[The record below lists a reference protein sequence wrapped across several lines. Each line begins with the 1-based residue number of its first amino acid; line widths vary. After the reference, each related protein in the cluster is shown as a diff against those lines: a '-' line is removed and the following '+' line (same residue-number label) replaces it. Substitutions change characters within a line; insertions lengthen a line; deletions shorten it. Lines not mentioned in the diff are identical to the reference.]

1 MRVLTTKLRVEIEN
15 ETRVFLES
23 LNFDI
28 EMRVSLKSAS
38 LSLQNSAKAALS
50 VMIKSHSNA
59 SSLYSMERFLDLI
72 QLFFWVLCSAL
83 FFPNVFVTMRTFFRW
98 ETIQT
103 VSHKAPDTPVR
114 FPSIVVC
121 SKEPFKDPD
130 RPMLTLQEFEENT
143 YNDQEFVITLNST
156 FHNGTTTW
164 TNSTWNSVMKG
175 RCMVLDMD
183 QSVSLSPFLSTLMKT
198 NLIEIIFDRLKN
210 SISLN
215 TAALD

>member
-1 MRVLTTKLRVEIEN
+1 MRN
-15 ETRVFLES
+15 CY
-23 LNFDI
+23 
-28 EMRVSLKSAS
+28 
-38 LSLQNSAKAALS
+38 
-50 VMIKSHSNA
+50 SNA
-59 SSLYSMERFLDLI
+59 SCLHSMERFLDLI
-72 QLFFWVLCSAL
+72 QLFFWVVCSAL

-103 VSHKAPDTPVR
+103 LSHKAPDTPVR

-143 YNDQEFVITLNST
+143 YNDQEFVLTLNST

-183 QSVSLSPFLSTLMKT
+183 QMVSLSPFLSTRDCTELMK
-198 NLIEIIFDRLKN
+198 
-210 SISLN
+210 SI
-215 TAALD
+215 

>member
-1 MRVLTTKLRVEIEN
+1 
-15 ETRVFLES
+15 
-23 LNFDI
+23 
-28 EMRVSLKSAS
+28 
-38 LSLQNSAKAALS
+38 
-50 VMIKSHSNA
+50 MINSHSNA
-59 SSLYSMERFLDLI
+59 SWVYSMEHFVDLI
-72 QLFFWVLCSAL
+72 QLFFWVVCSAL

-103 VSHKAPDTPVR
+103 LSHKAPDTPVR

-143 YNDQEFVITLNST
+143 YNDQEFVLTLNST

-183 QSVSLSPFLSTLMKT
+183 QMVSLSPFLSTRLYWIDEI
-198 NLIEIIFDRLKN
+198 NLIDRIFDRLKN
-210 SISLN
+210 FISLN
-215 TAALD
+215 TSALD

>member
-1 MRVLTTKLRVEIEN
+1 
-15 ETRVFLES
+15 
-23 LNFDI
+23 
-28 EMRVSLKSAS
+28 
-38 LSLQNSAKAALS
+38 
-50 VMIKSHSNA
+50 
-59 SSLYSMERFLDLI
+59 
-72 QLFFWVLCSAL
+72 
-83 FFPNVFVTMRTFFRW
+83 
-98 ETIQT
+98 
-103 VSHKAPDTPVR
+103 
-114 FPSIVVC
+114 
-121 SKEPFKDPD
+121 
-130 RPMLTLQEFEENT
+130 MLTLQEFEENT
-143 YNDQEFVITLNST
+143 YNDQEFVLTLNST

>member
-1 MRVLTTKLRVEIEN
+1 MFLANIAVLNTVHYKTLH
-15 ETRVFLES
+15 TRVSSVSMSTLERS
-23 LNFDI
+23 ILNSIFHFNHTHNLHYV
-28 EMRVSLKSAS
+28 EGCL
-38 LSLQNSAKAALS
+38 N
-50 VMIKSHSNA
+50 
-59 SSLYSMERFLDLI
+59 SMERFLDLI
-72 QLFFWVLCSAL
+72 QLFFWVVCSAL

-183 QSVSLSPFLSTLMKT
+183 QSVSLSPFLL
-198 NLIEIIFDRLKN
+198 N
-210 SISLN
+210 SI
-215 TAALD
+215 